1 MIFFMLNAG
10 FYIGK
15 DVVNMNVPILV
26 RIDTGCMSREYIGD
40 GRFLIGMEM
49 NGNNWS
55 GKNVNDGI
63 ETIVLGF

>member
-1 MIFFMLNAG
+1 MLNAG

-26 RIDTGCMSREYIGD
+26 GIDTGCMSREYIGD